1 MLVPDVD
8 ACDVPL
14 INGYNVPKGAT
25 TLPANVAICEVDNVN
40 AVVPAP
46 EPVLISIMPSAAL
59 VIDAPLFVAL
69 PAVMIV
75 DIIAP

>member
-1 MLVPDVD
+1 MLVPLVD
-8 ACDVPL
+8 ATAVPL
-14 INGYNVPKGAT
+14 TIGYSVPKDDI
-25 TLPANVAICEVDNVN
+25 TLPAKVAICEVDSVN